1 MNKLLL
7 SGVTLLL
14 LGAAPADAAD
24 PVKIGVIYA
33 LTGPFAV
40 AGQDCK
46 RGTELAADEINAAG
60 GIKSLGGAKIELV
73 FGDTQSKPINAV
85 SEAERLITQEKV
97 VMLTGA
103 TTSSETIPMTQVSEK
118 YGIPQINTLAQSAD
132 ITGRGFKW
140 IWSTTLI
147 DADYAAGLYQALDM
161 IHQLDPKLSTVGLIN
176 PDSEYGLEMQKLLTE
191 GLVKRTDFKLV
202 GNVQTSTKAQD
213 DIQPVLKLKAAAPDV
228 VLNVGYFRD
237 GVLVAKALDQLD
249 FHPVLVGTGGA
260 SSDPKL
266 VEQIDKLVN
275 GQFATTPFS
284 ADRPNVKPVADAY
297 QKKFDQPLTLN
308 SALPYQAMLV
318 VARALEAAAST
329 EPQAIAKALREIKLE
344 GSDIIVASDYIQ
356 FDENGR
362 NKGRATVNTQFQDGK
377 IVTVYPPAKATG
389 KPVLAHFGE

>member
-1 MNKLLL
+1 MNRKLWLCVAFL
-7 SGVTLLL
+7 VM
-14 LGAAPADAAD
+14 GAMEARAAD
-24 PVKIGVIYA
+24 PVRIGVVYA
-33 LTGPFAV
+33 LTGPFAA

-46 RGTELAADEINAAG
+46 RGSELAADQINAAG

-103 TTSSETIPMTQVSEK
+103 TTSSETIPMTQVAEK
-118 YGIPQINTLAQSAD
+118 YGVPQLNTLAQSAE

-140 IWSTTLI
+140 VWSSTLI
-147 DADYAAGLYQALDM
+147 DADYATGLFQALDM
-161 IHQLDPKLSTVGLIN
+161 IRQLDPKLTKIGLIN
-176 PDSEYGLEMQKLLTE
+176 PDNEYGLEMQKLLTE
-191 GLVKRTDFKLV
+191 GLAKRSDVTLV
-202 GNVQTSTKAQD
+202 GNVQTSSKAQD
-213 DIQPVLKLKAAAPDV
+213 DIQPVLKLKASAPDI

-260 SSDPKL
+260 GSDPKL
-266 VEQIDKLVN
+266 VEQLDKLVN
-275 GQFATTPFS
+275 GEFATTPFS
-284 ADRPNVKPVADAY
+284 ADRPSVKPVAEAY

-308 SALPYQAMLV
+308 AALPYQAMLV
-318 VARALEAAAST
+318 VARALETAGST
-329 EPQAIAKALREIKLE
+329 APDAIAKAMREVKLS
-344 GSDIIVASDYIQ
+344 GDDIIVASDYIQ

-362 NKGRATVNTQFQDGK
+362 NLGRATVNTQFQDEK

-389 KPVLAHFGE
+389 KPVLARFGE

>member
-1 MNKLLL
+1 MKKTMML
-7 SGVTLLL
+7 SAAIVMLGV
-14 LGAAPADAAD
+14 AQAEAAD
-24 PVKIGVIYA
+24 PVKIGVVYA

-46 RGTELAADEINAAG
+46 RGTELAAEEINAAG
-60 GIKSLGGAKIELV
+60 GIKSLGGAPIELV

-97 VMLTGA
+97 VLLTGA

-118 YGIPQINTLAQSAD
+118 YGVPQINTLAQSAE

-147 DADYAAGLYQALDM
+147 DADYANGLYQALDM
-161 IHQLDPKLSTVGLIN
+161 IHQLDPKLAKVGLIN
-176 PDSEYGLEMQKLLTE
+176 PDTEYGLEMQKLLTE
-191 GLVKRTDFKLV
+191 GLAKRTDFTLV
-202 GNVQTSTKAQD
+202 GNVQTSAKAQD
-213 DIQPVLKLKAAAPDV
+213 DIQPVLKLKAAAPDI

-284 ADRPNVKPVADAY
+284 ADRPAVKPVADAF

-308 SALPYQAMLV
+308 SALPYQAMMV
-318 VARALEAAAST
+318 VARALETAGST
-329 EPQAIAKALREIKLE
+329 EPAAIAKALREIKLE
-344 GSDIIVASDYIQ
+344 GKDVITASDYIQ

-362 NKGRATVNTQFQDGK
+362 NKGRATVDTQFQNEK
-377 IVTVYPPAKATG
+377 IVTVYPPEKATG

>member
-1 MNKLLL
+1 MKRT
-7 SGVTLLL
+7 SL
-14 LGAAPADAAD
+14 LGAAILLACAVHAEAAE
-24 PVKIGVIYA
+24 PVRIGVVYA
-33 LTGPFAV
+33 LTGPYAA

-46 RGTELAADEINAAG
+46 RGTELAADAINAAG

-103 TTSSETIPMTQVSEK
+103 TTSSETIPMTQVAEK
-118 YGIPQINTLAQSAD
+118 YGIPQLNTLAQSAE

-140 IWSTTLI
+140 VWSSTLI
-147 DADYAAGLYQALDM
+147 DADYATGLYQALDM
-161 IHQLDPKLSTVGLIN
+161 IHQLDPKLTKVGLIN

-191 GLVKRTDFKLV
+191 GLAKRTDFTLV
-202 GNVQTSTKAQD
+202 GNVQTSSKAQD
-213 DIQPVLKLKAAAPDV
+213 DIQPVLKLKAAAPDI

-260 SSDPKL
+260 ASDPKL

-275 GQFATTPFS
+275 GEFAVTPFGP
-284 ADRPNVKPVADAY
+284 DRPSVKPVAEAFR
-297 QKKFDQPLTLN
+297 KKFDQPLTLN
-308 SALPYQAMLV
+308 AALPYQAMLV
-318 VARALEAAAST
+318 IASALEKAGST
-329 EPQAIAKALREIKLE
+329 APAAIAKAMGEVKLE
-344 GSDIIVASDYIQ
+344 GNDIIVASDYIQ

-362 NKGRATVNTQFQDGK
+362 NKGRATVNTQFQDEK

-389 KPVLAHFGE
+389 KPVLARFGE